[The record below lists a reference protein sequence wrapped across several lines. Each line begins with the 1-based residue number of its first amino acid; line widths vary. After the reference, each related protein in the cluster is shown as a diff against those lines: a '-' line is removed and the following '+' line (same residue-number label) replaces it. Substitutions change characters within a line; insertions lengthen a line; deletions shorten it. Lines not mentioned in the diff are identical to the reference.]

1 MYFQQKQLSKAI
13 SVISMACLSLTST
26 SAFSENKLA
35 LEEVIVTA
43 EQREENLQEVPVSVT
58 AFTSTEISSAGIETS
73 QDFINLTPNVT
84 LDDSFTVGN
93 TFVTIRG
100 VAQINNADSPVA
112 VVIDGVPQGN
122 QKQFKQELFD
132 IERIEVLRGPQG
144 ALYGRNAIG
153 GAINIVTKQ
162 TGDEIDGFVKGGMSN
177 GGGKKLIAGIG
188 LPLVEDKLFLRLAAN
203 YKDRDGLI
211 ENVTLNKKVDNST
224 SKDLRTKLL
233 WLVNDELSIDLRYN
247 YSDLEGGAISDSALG
262 DGTAINSNKYLQ
274 PTSNVLGYS
283 QREVDD
289 FSVKLDWQ
297 LEAMTFTYIG
307 AYTDLQESYFGD
319 LDFTAAEFLDQAQD
333 LDVELNSHELRL
345 TSNDDQDLRWIAGF
359 YYQNTKRNLHT
370 LVRVEP
376 ASAALFG
383 GAGYLTLVDVVDSND
398 NTASAVFSQFEYD
411 LSDTTE
417 LSFSLRYDRDE
428 RDQISSGQSETF
440 SAWQPKLSLTHHLND
455 DHMVYGTFSTGFRS
469 GGFNADGSL
478 FDDEYLSN
486 YEVGFKSSLW
496 DQRMSLNGAVFFS
509 QSKNFQYFFVDL
521 NRGGLQVIDNIDKT
535 DILGAEIEFQV
546 LATENLRFFGGLGIT
561 DSKIKSFDAFP
572 GQVGRHTPKTTKY
585 TGNVGAQYN
594 IDINADWEASA
605 RVDIE
610 RRGQKYW
617 HPNNVESLDP
627 VTLLGARF
635 AVESDAL
642 SISLWGRNLTDEIY
656 YSDFNDLS
664 YTGLPSGQDIGFL
677 AQPRTYGIDF
687 EYKF

>member
-1 MYFQQKQLSKAI
+1 M
-13 SVISMACLSLTST
+13 SVP
-26 SAFSENKLA
+26 AFSENKLA
-35 LEEVIVTA
+35 LEEVVVTA

-58 AFTSTEISSAGIETS
+58 AFTANEIASAGIESS

-112 VVIDGVPQGN
+112 VVIDGVSQGN

-162 TGDEIDGFVKGGMSN
+162 TGNEIDGFVKSGVSN
-177 GGGKKLIAGIG
+177 GGGKKLIAGVG

-203 YKDRDGLI
+203 YKDSDGLI
-211 ENVTLNKKVDNST
+211 ENITVKQKVDNST
-224 SKDLRTKLL
+224 SKDFRTKLL
-233 WLVNDELSIDLRYN
+233 WLVSDDLSVDLRYN

-262 DGTAINSNKYLQ
+262 GGADINSGKSLK
-274 PTSNVLGYS
+274 PSSNILGYS
-283 QREVDD
+283 QREIDD

-297 LEAMTFTYIG
+297 LDTMSVTYIG

-319 LDFTAAEFLDQAQD
+319 LDFTPAEFLDQTQD
-333 LDVELNSHELRL
+333 LDVELNSHELRF
-345 TSNDDQDLRWIAGF
+345 TSSDEQELRWIAGI
-359 YYQNTKRNLHT
+359 YYQNTKRKLHT
-370 LVRVEP
+370 VARVEP
-376 ASAALFG
+376 ASAPLFG
-383 GAGYLTLVDVVDSND
+383 GTGYLTLIDTVDNND
-398 NTASAVFSQFEYD
+398 NTASAVFSQFEFD
-411 LSDTTE
+411 ISDTTE

-440 SAWQPKLSLTHHLND
+440 SAWQPKLSLTHQLND
-455 DHMVYGTFSTGFRS
+455 DHMIYGTFSTGFRS

-509 QSKNFQYFFVDL
+509 KSKDFQYFFIDL
-521 NRGGLQVIDNIDKT
+521 NRGGAQVIDNIDKT
-535 DILGAEIEFQV
+535 DILGAELEFQV

-561 DSKIKSFDAFP
+561 DSKIKTFDAFP
-572 GQVGRHTPKTTKY
+572 NQVGRHTPKTTKY
-585 TGNVGAQYN
+585 TGNLGAQYTV
-594 IDINADWEASA
+594 DINADWEASA

-617 HPNNVESLDP
+617 HPDNVESLDP
-627 VTLLGARF
+627 VTLVGARL
-635 AVESDAL
+635 ALASDA
-642 SISLWGRNLTDEIY
+642 ITVSLWGRNLSDEVY
-656 YSDFNDLS
+656 FADFNDLS
-664 YTGLPSGQDIGFL
+664 YSGLPSGQDLGFL
-677 AQPRTYGIDF
+677 AQPRTYGVDF